1 MNVIHIIHLAQDDY
15 QKLRII
21 QEKAVIYEGEPC
33 GISEGLKNSQVKH
46 WSVDNGVLVLE
57 IK

>member
-33 GISEGLKNSQVKH
+33 GIS
-46 WSVDNGVLVLE
+46 
-57 IK
+57 